1 MNVLDNLKF
10 INKRVKNLCASNNY
24 TEPTI
29 IVVSKTFDI
38 NYILPIINY
47 GHKHFGENKVQESKL
62 KWTSI
67 IKKDFG
73 IKLHMVGSL
82 QSNKAAEAVNIFN
95 YIHSL
100 DNEKLANTLAK
111 LEIQSQKKI
120 NYFIQVNIGQEKQK
134 NGVEISIVKEFSNY
148 CISDLKLNVLGLMCI
163 PPLNNKTLFYFD
175 KLKNLNDQLNF
186 KNLSMGMS
194 NDFKLA
200 IQCGANY
207 VRVGSAIF
215 NFKN

>member
-1 MNVLDNLKF
+1 MQIL
-10 INKRVKNLCASNNY
+10 NNY
-24 TEPTI
+24 INIKKEIETLNSKTNF
-29 IVVSKTFDI
+29 IVVSKNQNLEKI
-38 NYILPIINY
+38 QEIINN
-47 GHKHFGENKVQESKL
+47 GHVHFGENRVQEAL
-62 KWTSI
+62 EKWSTCLQENPHI
-67 IKKDFG
+67 Q
-73 IKLHMVGSL
+73 LHMIGKL
-82 QSNKAAEAVNIFN
+82 QSNKAKDAIKIFN
-95 YIHSL
+95 YVHSL

-134 NGVEISIVKEFSNY
+134 NGVDISMVKEFSNY

>member
-1 MNVLDNLKF
+1 MQIL
-10 INKRVKNLCASNNY
+10 NNY
-24 TEPTI
+24 INIKKEIETLNSKTNF
-29 IVVSKTFDI
+29 IVVSKNQNLEKI
-38 NYILPIINY
+38 QAIINN
-47 GHKHFGENKVQESKL
+47 GHVHFGENRVQEAL
-62 KWTSI
+62 EKWSTCLQENPHI
-67 IKKDFG
+67 Q
-73 IKLHMVGSL
+73 LHMIGKL
-82 QSNKAAEAVNIFN
+82 QSNKAKDAIKIFN

>member
-1 MNVLDNLKF
+1 MQIL
-10 INKRVKNLCASNNY
+10 NNY
-24 TEPTI
+24 INIKKEIETLNSKTNF
-29 IVVSKTFDI
+29 IVVSKNQNLEKI
-38 NYILPIINY
+38 QEIINN
-47 GHKHFGENKVQESKL
+47 GHVHFGEKRVQEAL
-62 KWTSI
+62 EKWPTCLQENPHI
-67 IKKDFG
+67 Q
-73 IKLHMVGSL
+73 LHMIGKL
-82 QSNKAAEAVNIFN
+82 QSNKAKDAIKIFN
-95 YIHSL
+95 YVHSL

-134 NGVEISIVKEFSNY
+134 NGVDISMVKEFSNY

>member
-1 MNVLDNLKF
+1 MQIL
-10 INKRVKNLCASNNY
+10 NNY
-24 TEPTI
+24 INIKKEIETLNSKTNF
-29 IVVSKTFDI
+29 IVVSKNQNLEKI
-38 NYILPIINY
+38 QEIINN
-47 GHKHFGENKVQESKL
+47 GHVHFGENRVQEAL
-62 KWTSI
+62 EKWSTCLQENPHI
-67 IKKDFG
+67 Q
-73 IKLHMVGSL
+73 LHMIGKL
-82 QSNKAAEAVNIFN
+82 QSNKAKDAIKIFN
-95 YIHSL
+95 YVHSL

>member
-1 MNVLDNLKF
+1 
-10 INKRVKNLCASNNY
+10 
-24 TEPTI
+24 
-29 IVVSKTFDI
+29 
-38 NYILPIINY
+38 
-47 GHKHFGENKVQESKL
+47 
-62 KWTSI
+62 
-67 IKKDFG
+67 
-73 IKLHMVGSL
+73 
-82 QSNKAAEAVNIFN
+82 
-95 YIHSL
+95 
-100 DNEKLANTLAK
+100 
-111 LEIQSQKKI
+111 
-120 NYFIQVNIGQEKQK
+120 
-134 NGVEISIVKEFSNY
+134 
-148 CISDLKLNVLGLMCI
+148 MCI

>member
-1 MNVLDNLKF
+1 MQIL
-10 INKRVKNLCASNNY
+10 NNY
-24 TEPTI
+24 INIKKEIETLNSKTNF
-29 IVVSKTFDI
+29 IVVSKNQNLEKI
-38 NYILPIINY
+38 QEIINN
-47 GHKHFGENKVQESKL
+47 GHVHFGENRVQEAL
-62 KWTSI
+62 EKWSTCLQEYPHI
-67 IKKDFG
+67 Q
-73 IKLHMVGSL
+73 LHMIGKL
-82 QSNKAAEAVNIFN
+82 QSNKAKDAIKIFN
-95 YIHSL
+95 YVHSL

>member
-1 MNVLDNLKF
+1 MQIL
-10 INKRVKNLCASNNY
+10 NNY
-24 TEPTI
+24 INIKKEIETLNSKTNF
-29 IVVSKTFDI
+29 IVVSKNQNLEKI
-38 NYILPIINY
+38 QEIINN
-47 GHKHFGENKVQESKL
+47 GHVHFGENRVQEAL
-62 KWTSI
+62 EKWSTCLQENPHI
-67 IKKDFG
+67 Q
-73 IKLHMVGSL
+73 LHMIGKL
-82 QSNKAAEAVNIFN
+82 QSNKAKDAIKIFN
-95 YIHSL
+95 YVHSL

-134 NGVEISIVKEFSNY
+134 NGVDITMVKEFSNY

>member
-1 MNVLDNLKF
+1 MQIL
-10 INKRVKNLCASNNY
+10 NNY
-24 TEPTI
+24 INIKKEIETLNSKTNF
-29 IVVSKTFDI
+29 IVVSKNQNLDKI
-38 NYILPIINY
+38 QAIINN
-47 GHKHFGENKVQESKL
+47 GHVHFGENRVQEAL
-62 KWTSI
+62 EKWSTCLQENPHI
-67 IKKDFG
+67 Q
-73 IKLHMVGSL
+73 LHMIGKL
-82 QSNKAAEAVNIFN
+82 QSNKAKDAIKIFN
-95 YIHSL
+95 YVHSL

-134 NGVEISIVKEFSNY
+134 NGVEISMVKEFSNY

-215 NFKN
+215 NFIN